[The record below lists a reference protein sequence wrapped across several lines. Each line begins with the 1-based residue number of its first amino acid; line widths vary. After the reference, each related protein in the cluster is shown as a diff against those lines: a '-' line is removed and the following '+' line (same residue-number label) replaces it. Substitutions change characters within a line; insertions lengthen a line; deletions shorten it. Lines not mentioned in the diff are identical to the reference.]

1 MVSKP
6 LTQMVSKSLTQYVA
20 PGLLVLGAMLA
31 AANWYLQPDR
41 SASWATVVSLIGF
54 LFLALLLF
62 SRSRYGAARPDAAHS
77 ARSSIVFTA
86 LMLVIVLSA
95 KLATTLGV
103 LENGELLRRA
113 TMTIVG
119 AFLIFTGNRLP
130 KTLTPLATLQCDPAR
145 VQAFQR
151 FAGWTWVLTGVA
163 FAMVWLLLPLN
174 IAKPVSVGLLSIG
187 ILTIAAQVVRL
198 RATRRREA

>member
-1 MVSKP
+1 MVSKS